1 MKQFIVTLLITSLS
15 MSVYASESI
24 YLSFYKNDKG
34 ENIKDRR
41 SLSIVPTA
49 SHDGNVITI
58 YSEKTLEDVCIYVMD
73 VQGGILYTM
82 EDSTLTGN
90 YTFTLDGNPKVT
102 LMLVIQTGEGYY
114 EGEFSL
120 E

>member
-15 MSVYASESI
+15 MSIYASESI

-41 SLSIVPTA
+41 SSSIALTA
-49 SHDGNVITI
+49 SHDSNVITI
-58 YSEKTLEDVCIYVMD
+58 YSEKTLENVSIYVED
-73 VQGGILYTM
+73 VHGGILYSA
-82 EDSTLTGN
+82 EKSVLVGN
-90 YTFTLDGNPKVT
+90 NTFTLDGNPKGT

-114 EGEFSL
+114 EGEFFL